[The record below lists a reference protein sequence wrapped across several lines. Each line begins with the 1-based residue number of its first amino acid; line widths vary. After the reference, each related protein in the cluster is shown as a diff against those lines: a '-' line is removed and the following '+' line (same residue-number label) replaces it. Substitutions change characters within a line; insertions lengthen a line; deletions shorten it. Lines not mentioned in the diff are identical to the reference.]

1 MTTILQNEQ
10 EKSLALQSKKLKT
23 LNIGA
28 IASFRP
34 SDPALARARNQKRD
48 QNEALGRLKEQR
60 EKKERAKEA
69 NKSSS
74 GPLNVGDYF
83 SSDSEGEDEDDS
95 RNNLASSD
103 SDSGKDILVVLKV

>member
-1 MTTILQNEQ
+1 M
-10 EKSLALQSKKLKT
+10 KT
-23 LNIGA
+23 GVK
-28 IASFRP
+28 ASFRP

-69 NKSSS
+69 NKSS

-103 SDSGKDILVVLKV
+103 SDSGKATLVSFPALIFL